1 MGGDIYNILDPC
13 FTLFAGCSTYVLYV
27 GSFLYYN
34 HYQHQGFTIVV
45 ASILEIGAG
54 LLWAG
59 QGAIMTSYPPSGR
72 KGSYILLFWSIFNM
86 GSIIGG
92 LIPFILN
99 YNRSEV
105 ASVNDDTYIGFMCF
119 MSAGIILTLAILHP
133 CCVV

>member
-1 MGGDIYNILDPC
+1 
-13 FTLFAGCSTYVLYV
+13 
-27 GSFLYYN
+27 
-34 HYQHQGFTIVV
+34 
-45 ASILEIGAG
+45 
-54 LLWAG
+54 
-59 QGAIMTSYPPSGR
+59 MTSYPPSGR

-119 MSAGIILTLAILHP
+119 MSTGTVLKLAILRTATVP
-133 CCVV
+133 TSSTPMCRRRLSRF